1 MKINQGWVAGLCLL
15 AQGAVF
21 AAGAQDDKLKRE
33 VAFEPAA
40 VAAVQAVRAS
50 GCKAGEPG
58 CKTLL
63 EARSCGAFVQSKSR
77 HGYGFGPSQEQAT
90 SRARDMCGGEACQV
104 VVAACEE

>member
-21 AAGAQDDKLKRE
+21 A
-33 VAFEPAA
+33 
-40 VAAVQAVRAS
+40 AAVQAVRAS

>member
-1 MKINQGWVAGLCLL
+1 MKINPGWVAGLCML

-21 AAGAQDDKLKRE
+21 AAGAQDDKMKRE
-33 VAFEPAA
+33 VAYEPNTVA
-40 VAAVQAVRAS
+40 VVQTARS
-50 GCKAGEPG
+50 TGCKVGEPG

-63 EARSCGAFVQSKSR
+63 ETRSCGAFVQSKSR
-77 HGYGFGPSQEQAT
+77 YGYGFGPSQEQAT